1 MTFSTHVLDTSAGRP
16 ASAVNVALHRQ
27 EAGAWV
33 ELSRDVTNADGRATA
48 LASAGRALPAG
59 TYRLTFGVG
68 EYFTRRG
75 VESFYDTVTIE
86 FIARDAA
93 AHYHVP
99 LLVSPYGY
107 STYRGS

>member
-48 LASAGRALPAG
+48 LASA
-59 TYRLTFGVG
+59 
-68 EYFTRRG
+68 
-75 VESFYDTVTIE
+75 
-86 FIARDAA
+86 
-93 AHYHVP
+93 
-99 LLVSPYGY
+99 
-107 STYRGS
+107 